1 MPCVSVLPGQPAP
14 VCLTC
19 HKMLSTKALG
29 KDCTSHTT
37 LLLKSSFPHLCP
49 ITMVNIEVQDHDLHT
64 TAVIGNAPDSLHNYQ
79 RCHVCSYD

>member
-1 MPCVSVLPGQPAP
+1 MPCVSVLPGQPAS

-29 KDCTSHTT
+29 KDCTSHTI

-49 ITMVNIEVQDHDLHT
+49 ITMVHIEVQDHDLHT
-64 TAVIGNAPDSLHNYQ
+64 RAADWECTSPSLQ
-79 RCHVCSYD
+79 LSRLSRLLI